1 MHQILRNSIMLLN
14 KRIPLTYIL
23 NKVKYDLVYVLIVSL
38 FVLFITERYKELLPE
53 MPLTIPA
60 FIGTAISILLSFK
73 LSQSYD
79 RWWEARKVWGAI
91 VNDSRSFVIQLQT
104 FITKGNEAAIKKIAF
119 RQIAWCYSLGQ
130 SLRGLNP
137 TDNLEKFVSPEDL
150 NEIKHY
156 NNKPL
161 ALLHLNGLNIKEL
174 KENNQLDIFSQ
185 LQLDNTLVRLC
196 DAQGKSERIKSTVFP
211 VTYRLFLHAIIY
223 LFVVTLSI
231 ALKDV
236 AGFFEIPLLLL
247 ISTAFFLLEKSAT
260 HMQDPFENRPTDTSM
275 TAIAGTIEIN
285 IKQLLKEKEIPQP
298 HHPENFYLS

>member
-1 MHQILRNSIMLLN
+1 MSMLLN
-14 KRIPLTYIL
+14 KRIPLYFIF

-38 FVLFITERYKELLPE
+38 SVLLLTENYKAILPE

-73 LSQSYD
+73 LNQSYD

-91 VNDSRSFVIQLQT
+91 VNDSRSFVIQLQS
-104 FITKGNEAAIKKIAF
+104 FVPKAHEAIIRKIAF

-137 TDNLEKFVSPEDL
+137 IENLDSFISQD
-150 NEIKHY
+150 EIQEIQQHQ
-156 NNKPL
+156 NKPL
-161 ALLHLNGLNIKEL
+161 ALLQLHSKDIQYL
-174 KENNQLDIFSQ
+174 KENNQIELLSQ
-185 LQLDNTLVRLC
+185 LQLDNSLVRLC

-231 ALKDV
+231 SLKNV

-247 ISTAFFLLEKSAT
+247 ISAAFFLLEKSAT
-260 HMQDPFENRPTDTSM
+260 HMHDPFENRPTDTAM
-275 TAIAGTIEIN
+275 TSIARTIEIN
-285 IKQLLKEKEIPQP
+285 IKQLLKETEIPKPQN
-298 HHPENFYLS
+298 PEKFYLL

>member
-1 MHQILRNSIMLLN
+1 MLLN
-14 KRIPLTYIL
+14 KRIPAFYIL

-38 FVLFITERYKELLPE
+38 LVQIITDRYKELLPE

-91 VNDSRSFVIQLQT
+91 VNDSRSLVIQLQT
-104 FITKGNEAAIKKIAF
+104 LTSKGNEIIVRKIAF

-137 TDNLEKFVSPEDL
+137 IENLDKYISTEDL
-150 NEIKHY
+150 EEIEYH

-161 ALLHLNGLNIKEL
+161 ALLHLHGNNIKTL
-174 KENNQLDIFSQ
+174 KETNQLDVISQ
-185 LQLDNTLVRLC
+185 LQLNNTLVRLC
-196 DAQGKSERIKSTVFP
+196 DNQGKSERIKTTVFP

-223 LFVVTLSI
+223 LFVITLAIS
-231 ALKDV
+231 LSVD
-236 AGFFEIPLLLL
+236 GLFETPLLIA
-247 ISTAFFLLEKSAT
+247 ISSAFFLLEKSAT
-260 HMQDPFENRPTDTSM
+260 HMQDPFENRPTDTAM
-275 TAIAGTIEIN
+275 TAIARTIEIN
-285 IKQLLKEKEIPQP
+285 IKQLLRETEIPEPLQP
-298 HHPENFYLS
+298 EKFYHL

>member
-1 MHQILRNSIMLLN
+1 MLLN
-14 KRIPLTYIL
+14 KRIPAYYIL

-38 FVLFITERYKELLPE
+38 SVLFITDRYKELLPE

-104 FITKGNEAAIKKIAF
+104 LTAKGNDEVVKKIAF

-137 TDNLEKFVSPEDL
+137 IENLEKFISPEDL
-150 NEIKHY
+150 EEIKQH

-161 ALLHLNGLNIKEL
+161 ALLHLHGQNIKDL
-174 KENNQLDIFSQ
+174 KEKNQLDIFSQ

-196 DAQGKSERIKSTVFP
+196 DAQGKSERIKTTVFP
-211 VTYRLFLHAIIY
+211 VTYRLFLHGIIY
-223 LFVVTLSI
+223 LFVITLAIS
-231 ALKDV
+231 LRVD
-236 AGFFEIPLLLL
+236 GLFETPLLII
-247 ISTAFFLLEKSAT
+247 ISSAFFLLEKSAT
-260 HMQDPFENRPTDTSM
+260 HMQDPFENRPTDTAM
-275 TAIAGTIEIN
+275 TAIARTIEIN
-285 IKQLLKEKEIPQP
+285 IKQLLKETEIPQP
-298 HHPENFYLS
+298 HQPENFHLS

>member
-1 MHQILRNSIMLLN
+1 MLLN
-14 KRIPLTYIL
+14 KRIPAYYIL

-38 FVLFITERYKELLPE
+38 SVLFITDRYKELLPE

-104 FITKGNEAAIKKIAF
+104 VTAKGNDAVVKKIAF

-137 TDNLEKFVSPEDL
+137 IENLEKYISPEDL
-150 NEIKHY
+150 EEIKQH

-161 ALLHLNGLNIKEL
+161 ALLHLHGQNIKDL
-174 KENNQLDIFSQ
+174 KEKNQLDIFSQ

-196 DAQGKSERIKSTVFP
+196 DAQGKSERIKTTVFP
-211 VTYRLFLHAIIY
+211 VTYRLFLHGIIY
-223 LFVVTLSI
+223 LFVITLAIS
-231 ALKDV
+231 LRVD
-236 AGFFEIPLLLL
+236 GLFETPLLIA
-247 ISTAFFLLEKSAT
+247 ISSAFFLLEKSAT
-260 HMQDPFENRPTDTSM
+260 HMQDPFENRPTDTAM
-275 TAIAGTIEIN
+275 TAIARTIEIN
-285 IKQLLKEKEIPQP
+285 IKQLLKETEIPQP
-298 HHPENFYLS
+298 HQPENFHLS